1 MAGYRTYKVLGED
14 SSGVAPYRREELLQQ
29 ADQDNGGFLSDLFWA
44 LDTPGAIARGGL
56 ANGLQGAADAL
67 TQSSDDRVDGR
78 ELLRAYG
85 LAGDED
91 NWGNF
96 SAGLGAEIVTDPLAW
111 LSGATKALT
120 PAGKAAAKAGLLSD
134 APELLSKQFLR
145 GGASP
150 EIASRAARGQQAIG
164 RAVSEVDVAGRP
176 LVGRRAAS
184 KFGTLQ
190 DLVDTSDNGVADGQ
204 AYNDILDALG
214 GGPKAISD
222 YEKLK
227 SQTLGKD
234 IGLGLPFMDP
244 LVSFNIPG
252 GTAANDMLDSA
263 LGGIRWSLPGRAYK
277 ALTDNSVG
285 NAIDAESQMLYA
297 GADAVRKRAQGE
309 ARAGAVDQAA
319 RLYEQEPDVFSEGG
333 NRALGRMIENPKF
346 NPNAQADD
354 VWKESHPAARAYM
367 DWWREQA
374 DELPQ
379 QFSELGLRGN
389 RVQDPNVS
397 GYLPRQADGAFERA
411 AAGNPSLGRVLKTIT
426 SDQLK
431 RSNELKIPGGR
442 DRIAFDLSK
451 DPFVSGA
458 KRVAKTDEEA
468 RAYIAEKL
476 YGDPAAKMQQTL
488 KLARLLNR
496 LPDKLIKEAPLYSQH
511 PVETIMRY
519 VEGRA
524 GAAAIQNAIYDS
536 LAGIAVNQ
544 QPNLVEGGGYVSMK
558 EALSRIGARTTAT
571 ETGEIGARQQMR
583 ERLATKLGVEPDKL
597 ELSNIAV
604 PEDHL
609 NRLLRVRDGFSSPQA
624 AKEMTSWLDE
634 HNLWWKESIL
644 AMPSKTVRDLYSGA
658 YSNWLEGAYDR
669 RSVGITKKLTTNSAF
684 DPDFLNWL
692 NTTPRYNGLEEAD
705 RAVAYYSDLAKTGLL
720 DGSYLADRG
729 ASITGGGLQDML
741 VGANPMRFGLG
752 EGGAL
757 RELGGSWSPDK
768 FLNRKENPILKAS
781 RKAGALSD
789 TINRLTGY
797 NSLLAQGVSPAEAAR
812 RMKRAHVDYASLT
825 PQERYI
831 RDKVFPFYAYTS
843 RIFQEVLR
851 QLAERPG
858 GRYGQGIRV
867 TERLQDNDQ
876 YVPEELRSQFAVPID
891 SNDPTFGWLA
901 PQDGDVQRYFTDVDL
916 PGYDQLNILRTNGY
930 FPDLPGTLSNVA
942 KMAGPRQ
949 RIAYEFLTGTDSF
962 TGEPID
968 NTSRSSGPVGRA
980 VRAISGDQD
989 LGRGYGTVLADKAL
1003 DLVPFASR
1011 PARLLSGL
1019 YEQDSGV
1026 SLPSRA
1032 VNTAFNFSG
1041 LGKLR
1046 DITADRE
1053 RQDQISKLEGMAG
1066 PYSREYSSPY
1076 IPESMTP
1083 FVPQDAQD
1091 ALELARQL
1099 RSEGRKIRRSR
1110 EVGF

>member
-1 MAGYRTYKVLGED
+1 LA
-14 SSGVAPYRREELLQQ
+14 Q
-29 ADQDNGGFLSDLFWA
+29 ADQDNGGFISDLFWL

-56 ANGLQGAADAL
+56 ANGLEGATQAL
-67 TQSSDDRVDGR
+67 TQSTDDRVDGR
-78 ELLRAYG
+78 ELLRSYG
-85 LAGDED
+85 LAGADD
-91 NWGNF
+91 NWYNF
-96 SAGLGAEIVTDPLAW
+96 AGGLAAEMALDPLAW
-111 LSGATKALT
+111 ASGATKALT
-120 PAGKAAAKAGLLSD
+120 GAGKAAAKAGLLSE

-145 GGASP
+145 GQAAP

-164 RAVSEVDVAGRP
+164 RAVSEIDVAGRP

-190 DLVDTSDNGVADGQ
+190 DLVSTADNGAADGE
-204 AYNDILDALG
+204 AYNSVLDALG
-214 GGPKAISD
+214 GGPDSIAK

-227 SQTLGKD
+227 GQVLGKD

-244 LVSFNIPG
+244 VLAFNIPG
-252 GTAANDMLDSA
+252 GTAANDLLDSA
-263 LGGIRWSLPGRAYK
+263 MSGVRWSLPGRALK

-297 GADAVRKRAQGE
+297 GADAARKKAQSE
-309 ARAGAVDQAA
+309 ARGEAVDQAA

-333 NRALGRMIENPKF
+333 NRAMGRLIENPKF

-379 QFSELGLRGN
+379 QFSELGLRGGK
-389 RVQDPNVS
+389 VQDPNVS
-397 GYLPRQADGAFERA
+397 GYLPRQADGAFDQA
-411 AAGNPSLGRVLKTIT
+411 AVGNPSLGRVLKTIT
-426 SDQLK
+426 GDQLK

-451 DPFVSGA
+451 DPFVAGA
-458 KRVAKTDEEA
+458 KRQAKTDEEA

-476 YGDPAAKMQQTL
+476 FGDPAAKSQQTL

-496 LPDKLIKEAPLYSQH
+496 LPDELIKDAPLYAQH
-511 PVETIMRY
+511 PAESIMRY

-524 GAAAIQNAIYDS
+524 GAAATQNAIYDS

-544 QPNLVEGGGYVSMK
+544 SPNLVEGGGYLTMK
-558 EALSRIGARTTAT
+558 EALGRIGARTSKT
-571 ETGEIGARQQMR
+571 EAGEIGARQQMR
-583 ERLATKLGVEPDKL
+583 ERLAAKLGIKPDEVEL
-597 ELSNIAV
+597 ANIAV
-604 PEDHL
+604 PEDHV

-624 AKEMTSWLDE
+624 AQEMTSWLDE

-669 RSVGITKKLTTNSAF
+669 SAVGATKKLTTNSAF
-684 DPDFLNWL
+684 DTDFLNWL
-692 NTTPRYNGLEEAD
+692 NTTPRYNGLAEQE

-729 ASITGGGLQDML
+729 ASIEGGALQNML
-741 VGANPMRFGLG
+741 VGVNPMRFGLG

-757 RELGGSWSPDK
+757 RELGGDWTKVLSRQD
-768 FLNRKENPILKAS
+768 NPILKAS
-781 RKAGALSD
+781 RRAGALSD

-797 NSLLAQGVSPAEAAR
+797 NSLLAQGVSPTEAAR
-812 RMKRAHVDYASLT
+812 RMKRAHVDYSSLT

-831 RDKVFPFYAYTS
+831 RDKLFPFYAYSS

-858 GRYGQGIRV
+858 GRYGQGIRI

-876 YVPEELRSQFAVPID
+876 YVPEELRSQFAVPINPD
-891 SNDPTFGWLA
+891 DPTFGWLA
-901 PQDGDVQRYFTDVDL
+901 PQDGGVQRFFTDVDL
-916 PGYDQLNILRTNGY
+916 PGYDQLNLLRTSGGL
-930 FPDLPGTLSNVA
+930 PDIAGTLTNVA

-949 RIAYEFLTGTDSF
+949 RIAYELLTGTDSF
-962 TGEPID
+962 TGEPLD
-968 NTSRSSGPVGRA
+968 YTTRSSGPIGKA
-980 VRAISGDQD
+980 VRAITGDSND
-989 LGRGYGTVLADKAL
+989 GRGPTVYLDKAL

-1011 PARLLSGL
+1011 PARILSGL

-1026 SLPSRA
+1026 GLPSRA
-1032 VNTAFNFSG
+1032 VNTAFNVAG

-1046 DITADRE
+1046 DITEDRV
-1053 RQDQISKLEGMAG
+1053 RQDQIRRLEGMAG
-1066 PYSREYSSPY
+1066 YYSKEYASPY
-1076 IPESMTP
+1076 IPEHLQP

-1091 ALELARQL
+1091 ALELSREL
-1099 RSEGRKIRRSR
+1099 RKEGRDIRRSR
-1110 EVGF
+1110 VAGF